1 MDEDGPGERCDG
13 GDGGSGGVAAE
24 AAVLLVPMLVPVPDS
39 AAGGVGDWA
48 MSAAAISGRAG
59 SGGMVGKKL
68 ERLGLSYAYRASP
81 LGLPRGT
88 WPMGTNPPFGDS

>member
-1 MDEDGPGERCDG
+1 MGAMEGAAG
-13 GDGGSGGVAAE
+13 GGVAAAPE
-24 AAVLLVPMLVPVPDS
+24 VLVVPVPSPDR

-48 MSAAAISGRAG
+48 MSAAASSGRAG

-68 ERLGLSYAYRASP
+68 ERLGLSHAYRASP

-88 WPMGTNPPFGDS
+88 WPMGTNPPFGKS